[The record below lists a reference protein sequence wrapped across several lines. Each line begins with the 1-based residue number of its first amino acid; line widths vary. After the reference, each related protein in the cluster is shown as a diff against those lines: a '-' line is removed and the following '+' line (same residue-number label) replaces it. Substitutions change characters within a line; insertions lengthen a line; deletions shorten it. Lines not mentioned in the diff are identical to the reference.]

1 MDWPPL
7 SLLATSSAAPA
18 IACGSDMAAT
28 ADPAARMNA
37 RLVSFMELSSRLDRY
52 PDFETAGSGR
62 EIERLADAPGFERF
76 GEAFEARCIGGLVSR
91 VRKPLGPDR
100 ADRTA
105 DRRNVLAMGEYS
117 VFLLAQS
124 QAAEG
129 GRKPGEIGHFR
140 AGDVIEI
147 ALVIA
152 VA

>member
-1 MDWPPL
+1 MPGPPW
-7 SLLATSSAAPA
+7 SFTSHPSPAPA
-18 IACGSDMAAT
+18 PAGETDRGAT

-52 PDFETAGSGR
+52 PDFETARSGR
-62 EIERLADAPGFERF
+62 EIERLAESL
-76 GEAFEARCIGGLVSR
+76 ETRCIGGLVSR
-91 VRKPLGPDR
+91 VRKPLSPDR

-117 VFLLAQS
+117 VFLLAHS

-140 AGDVIEI
+140 AGDVIQI

>member
-1 MDWPPL
+1 MAWPPL
-7 SLLATSSAAPA
+7 SLPATSAAPA

-37 RLVSFMELSSRLDRY
+37 R
-52 PDFETAGSGR
+52 SGR
-62 EIERLADAPGFERF
+62 EIERLA
-76 GEAFEARCIGGLVSR
+76 EALETRCIGGLVSR

-100 ADRTA
+100 ADRPA
-105 DRRNVLAMGEYS
+105 DGRNVLAMGEYS

-129 GRKPGEIGHFR
+129 GRQPGEIRHFR
-140 AGDVIEI
+140 AGNVIEI

>member
-62 EIERLADAPGFERF
+62 EIERLA
-76 GEAFEARCIGGLVSR
+76 EALEARCIGGLVSR
-91 VRKPLGPDR
+91 VRKPLGPD
-100 ADRTA
+100 
-105 DRRNVLAMGEYS
+105 NVLAMGEYS

-152 VA
+152 V